1 MGKQSGGVEGQAG
14 KHWESKLNGGKGP
27 VVELSVYS
35 GRTRA
40 PDGTAKQTLQ
50 GVEKGE
56 GILRLVSGPPML

>member
-1 MGKQSGGVEGQAG
+1 MGKQSGGGEGQAG
-14 KHWESKLNGGKGP
+14 KHWKASTTVAKGP

-35 GRTRA
+35 GRTRV
-40 PDGTAKQTLQ
+40 PDGTAKQTPQ

>member
-1 MGKQSGGVEGQAG
+1 MVVRVRLESTGKANSTVA
-14 KHWESKLNGGKGP
+14 KGP
-27 VVELSVYS
+27 VVMLSVYN

-40 PDGTAKQTLQ
+40 PGGTSKQTPQ